1 MRLGG
6 SLKMNDELDQIFS
19 DKLFQYIKDGI
30 IVMDASRRIVKANRA
45 AKELIGWGIGER
57 VPYCSY
63 CAKRDVKP
71 GEERCY
77 LMAHKGEI
85 PYFSSEMPTFGE
97 YMLDVEMSNVMIYHD
112 QETDEKYYLL
122 VLRDQTL
129 KKKEEEARIS
139 KKMIKMLTDAKEAE
153 HKRLSQELHDGV
165 GQSLYSISIAM
176 DNIMKR
182 MKDDTLHDYIE
193 DVRLELGQVMDDVKF
208 YSQALRPKILDQ
220 LGLIATVESLIEM
233 MKKQLPHT
241 TFHFSHNFD
250 ERLSP
255 MIEINVYR
263 VIQEA
268 LHNMLKYAR
277 AENTWIELNK
287 QGERLIVRIND
298 DGVGFDLKMKKSG
311 LGLLHMKE
319 RISQLDGTTTIESS
333 PGKGTSITL
342 DIPLKES
349 DQDESLNRR

>member
-1 MRLGG
+1 M
-6 SLKMNDELDQIFS
+6 SMNDELNQIFS
-19 DKLFQYIKDGI
+19 KKLFQFIKDGI
-30 IVMDASRRIVKANRA
+30 IVMNASRKIVKVNRA
-45 AKELIGWGIGER
+45 AEELLGWGIGEH

-63 CAKRDVKP
+63 CVKRDVKS

-77 LMAHKGEI
+77 LMAHKGKI

-112 QETDEKYYLL
+112 QNTDEKYYLL

-129 KKKEEEARIS
+129 KKKEEEAQLS
-139 KKMIKMLTDAKEAE
+139 KKIIKKLTDAKEAE

-165 GQSLYSISIAM
+165 GQSLYSISIAL

-182 MKDDTLHDYIE
+182 IKDDSLHEYIA
-193 DVRLELGQVMDDVKF
+193 DVRIELGQVMDDVKF

-233 MKKQLPHT
+233 TKKQLPHT
-241 TFHFSHNFD
+241 AFHFSYNFD
-250 ERLSP
+250 ERLVP
-255 MIEINVYR
+255 IIEINVYR

-277 AENTWIELNK
+277 AENAYITLNK
-287 QGERLIVRIND
+287 QDRRLLVEVKD
-298 DGVGFDLKMKKSG
+298 DGIGFNLKEEKSG

-319 RISQLDGTTTIESS
+319 RISQINGTTTIESS

-349 DQDESLNRR
+349 AQNESINRR